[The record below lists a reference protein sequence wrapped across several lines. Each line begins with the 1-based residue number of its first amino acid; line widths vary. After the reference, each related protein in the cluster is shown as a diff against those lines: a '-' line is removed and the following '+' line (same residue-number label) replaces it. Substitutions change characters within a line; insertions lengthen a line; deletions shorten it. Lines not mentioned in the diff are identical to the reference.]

1 MGWWVFSLFTW
12 FVATGYF
19 FLNPRRMWNSVRFY
33 GALFP
38 ERGWTSHVSHAWR
51 QYHGFTKVFMD
62 RVLLQKPGDTHFV
75 SEGLEHLQEASAQ
88 KTGGIILMSHAGN
101 WEVAV
106 RLLKDL
112 LPGMDLLLYM
122 GIKHKE
128 QIEGIQK
135 SELDQAGIKIVAVGS
150 DGGSPFDL
158 VEGINL
164 LKDGGFVSMTGDI
177 LWHKNQR
184 SVQIHFLEHEVSL
197 PQAPHLLALLSGK
210 PLFVFFSF
218 RNAKGEYLF
227 KASRPIFVQAAT
239 RTERNCAI
247 RESAQSYARILEQNI
262 REHPHQ
268 WYHFEPFLGRKIH

>member
-19 FLNPRRMWNSVRFY
+19 LLNPRRMWNSVRFY

-38 ERGWTSHVSHAWR
+38 REARISHIRHAWR

-62 RVLLQKPGDTHFV
+62 RVLLRTSGDIAFA
-75 SEGLEHLQEASAQ
+75 SEGLEHLREAATQ
-88 KTGGIILMSHAGN
+88 KTGGIILMSHVGN

-106 RLLKDL
+106 RLLKEI
-112 LPGMDLLLYM
+112 LPDMDLLLYM
-122 GIKHKE
+122 GTKHKE

-135 SELDQAGIKIVAVGS
+135 NELDRAGIKVIAVGP

-164 LKDGGFVSMTGDI
+164 LKKGGFVSMTGDI

-184 SVQIHFLEHEVSL
+184 SVQVSFLGHEVSL
-197 PQAPHLLALLSGK
+197 PQAPHLLSLLSGK

-218 RNAKGEYLF
+218 RNGKGNYLF
-227 KASRPIFVQAAT
+227 KASKPIFVQAAT
-239 RTERNCAI
+239 RTERDRAI
-247 RESAQSYARILEQNI
+247 RESARSYTHLLEENI
-262 REHPHQ
+262 RENPDQ
-268 WYHFEPFLGRKIH
+268 WYHFESFLGKKIH